1 MAEAERLNPTY
12 NTIEEVPAYWRED
25 IRELGDKGIIS
36 GVGSSKLGLTK
47 SECKAAVI
55 VKRAIEKM

>member
-1 MAEAERLNPTY
+1 MNPTY